1 MTGRFSLPPVLYF
14 LAVQQPTLGLFLFAP
29 SQIAATKATPI
40 EQAAYLK
47 HIVRPDTTRD
57 SAKSKGTCM

>member
-14 LAVQQPTLGLFLFAP
+14 LTLQRPALGLFLFAP
-29 SQIAATKATPI
+29 SQIAATEATAI
-40 EQAAYLK
+40 EQVVYLK

-57 SAKSKGTCM
+57 SVKGKGMCM